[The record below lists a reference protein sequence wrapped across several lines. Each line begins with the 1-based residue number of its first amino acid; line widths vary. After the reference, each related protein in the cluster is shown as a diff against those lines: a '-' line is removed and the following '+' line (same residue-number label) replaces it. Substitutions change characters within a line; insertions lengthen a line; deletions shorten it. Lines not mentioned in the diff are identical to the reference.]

1 MSLKSTEEYER
12 KRNKQVAGMRSML
25 DYIMGAVIMVVGGFL
40 LFRNMLDISMNKS
53 FPPDY
58 LDKIFGAVCVVYG
71 IWRIYRGYKKNYFN

>member
-1 MSLKSTEEYER
+1 
-12 KRNKQVAGMRSML
+12 MRSML